1 MLEQQ
6 FRTPETIH
14 TNVQKHT
21 VFIGKYV
28 PSRSFLAIFNQLHHL
43 PSRRFAIFS
52 DYLIHAYVKEYAR
65 RFGYFESKQ
74 RVNRKKTKRK

>member
-28 PSRSFLAIFNQLHHL
+28 PSRSFLAILTNY
-43 PSRRFAIFS
+43 II
-52 DYLIHAYVKEYAR
+52 YLL
-65 RFGYFESKQ
+65 ESLLFL
-74 RVNRKKTKRK
+74 VIT